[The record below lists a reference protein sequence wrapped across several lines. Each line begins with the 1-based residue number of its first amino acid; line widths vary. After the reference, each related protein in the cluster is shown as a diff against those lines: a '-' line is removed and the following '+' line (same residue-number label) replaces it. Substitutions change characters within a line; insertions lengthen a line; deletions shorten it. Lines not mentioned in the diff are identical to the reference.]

1 MALILFVVFV
11 ALAFEYI
18 NGFHDSA
25 NAIATS
31 VSTRVLTPRQ
41 AIVLSTAFNL
51 VGALVG
57 TAVAKT
63 IGNGLIDTGFVTIPT
78 IMGALFGAIG
88 WNLLT
93 WWLGLPSSSSHAL
106 VGGLCGSVLASS
118 RGNWH
123 AIIWWKHTKIDP
135 VTHQLIDIPFLKTE
149 GLLPKVVFPMVAAP
163 ICGILLGFIV
173 MAILYIT
180 LRNWKPRTVNRLFG
194 KTQLLSAAWMSF
206 SHGTN
211 DAQKTMGII
220 ALILFTATTKTSG
233 FENLPEW
240 LSFLH
245 TPTFEVHLW
254 IKVLCALTMAAGTA
268 AGGWRIIK
276 TLGNHLVKLQP
287 VHGFAAQSTAA
298 AIIEGATHWGI
309 PLSTTH
315 VISSSIMGVGSAK
328 RFNAVKWTVVERMIW
343 AWLLTLPIS
352 GLLAFALVRF
362 LELLHLMK

>member
-1 MALILFVVFV
+1 MAFIFFVIFV

-18 NGFHDSA
+18 NGFHDTA
-25 NAIATS
+25 NAIATT
-31 VSTRVLTPRQ
+31 VSTKVLTPRQ

-57 TAVAKT
+57 TAVATT
-63 IGNGLIDTGFVTIPT
+63 IGKGLIDTEFVTIST
-78 IMGALFGAIG
+78 IMGALFGAII

-106 VGGLCGSVLASS
+106 VGGLCGSALASS
-118 RGNWH
+118 GGNWH
-123 AIIWWKHTKIDP
+123 AIIWWKHTTIDP
-135 VTHQLIDIPFLKTE
+135 LTQQIVELPFLKSG
-149 GLLPKVVFPMVAAP
+149 GLLPKVIFPMVAAP
-163 ICGILLGFIV
+163 VCGILLGFIF
-173 MAILYIT
+173 MAILYIV

-220 ALILFTATTKTSG
+220 ALILFTATTKTKG
-233 FENLPEW
+233 FDHLPEW

-245 TPTFEVHLW
+245 TPKFEVHLW

-287 VHGFAAQSTAA
+287 VHGFTAQSTAA
-298 AIIEGATHWGI
+298 GIIEVATHWGI

-315 VISSSIMGVGSAK
+315 VISSSIMGVGAAK
-328 RFNAVKWTVVERMIW
+328 RFNAVKWTVVEKMVW
-343 AWLLTLPIS
+343 AWVLTLPVS
-352 GLLAFALVRF
+352 GLLAYGLARGMHALGW
-362 LELLHLMK
+362 M